1 MRRLARRKDEG
12 DWMGSESVCV
22 CERVRVGGTWALRCS
37 SKTTFIFIRI

>member
-1 MRRLARRKDEG
+1 MREIGWGRKVC
-12 DWMGSESVCV
+12 VCV